1 MAVRALRGALRQVD
15 PDLAVE
21 VIGTGRT
28 VLAGASVFLRAA
40 GVAALA
46 LGGLTLALAMV
57 GLFGIQSH
65 IVAHRTREIGV
76 RISLGASPGQ
86 IKRMVLRDGYR
97 PVVEGLAI
105 GLFIGVIG
113 RAIVRAYTD
122 VEVSVV
128 DPWLFFVVP
137 IPLIVAAFC
146 ACYFPAHRAAG
157 VDPNVA
163 LRHL

>member
-1 MAVRALRGALRQVD
+1 M
-15 PDLAVE
+15 
-21 VIGTGRT
+21 
-28 VLAGASVFLRAA
+28 VLAG
-40 GVAALA
+40 
-46 LGGLTLALAMV
+46 LAMV

-76 RISLGASPGQ
+76 RISLGASPSQ
-86 IKRMVLRDGYR
+86 IQRMVLRDGCL
-97 PVVEGLAI
+97 PVVEGLAL
-105 GLFIGVIG
+105 GLFIGVNL
-113 RAIVRAYTD
+113 RVIVRAYTD
-122 VEVSVV
+122 LEVSVI

-163 LRHL
+163 LRQL

>member
-1 MAVRALRGALRQVD
+1 V
-15 PDLAVE
+15 
-21 VIGTGRT
+21 T
-28 VLAGASVFLRAA
+28 
-40 GVAALA
+40 ALA
-46 LGGLTLALAMV
+46 LGALTLALALAMV

-86 IKRMVLRDGYR
+86 IQRMVLRDGYR
-97 PVVEGLAI
+97 PVVEGLAL
-105 GLFIGVIG
+105 GLFLGVAG

-122 VEVSVV
+122 VEVPIV

-163 LRHL
+163 LRQL